1 MDRQLLEAAIPGSDF
16 VSLMIRQMAPEN
28 LRLLLRGVTPRGN
41 NCLHITSTHGHEGFC
56 RDVLALDTSLL
67 AAVNADGETPLL
79 AAVTSGHAPL
89 ASLLLGYHLLE
100 QDLSE
105 AVLQQDQRG
114 CNALHHAIR
123 CGHKDLAV
131 ELIAAKPS
139 LSHAVNQ
146 HNESAMFMAVMRDF
160 ADILEKLLEIPDS
173 SDKGPVDFNALH
185 AAVRNGNSGEPDPVQ
200 YMKTY
205 DILCIKLQNR
215 IPKCIYVKLQ
225 TRISS

>member
-1 MDRQLLEAAIPGSDF
+1 MDRQLLEAAISGNF
-16 VSLMIRQMAPEN
+16 VSLMRQMSPEN
-28 LRLLLRGVTPRGN
+28 LVVLLRGVTPRGN
-41 NCLHITSTHGHEGFC
+41 NCLHIASTHGHEGFC
-56 RDVLALDTSLL
+56 RDVLARDTSLL
-67 AAVNADGETPLL
+67 AAVNTDGETPLV

-105 AVLQQDQRG
+105 AVLQQDKQR

-131 ELIAAKPS
+131 ELIEATPS
-139 LSHAVNQ
+139 LSRAVNQ

-160 ADILEKLLEIPDS
+160 AGILDKLLEIPDS

-185 AAVRNGNSGEPDPVQ
+185 AAVRNGNSGESDPVE
-200 YMKTY
+200 YMQTCY
-205 DILCIKLQNR
+205 DILCIKLQTR
-215 IPKCIYVKLQ
+215 IPKCIYM
-225 TRISS
+225 